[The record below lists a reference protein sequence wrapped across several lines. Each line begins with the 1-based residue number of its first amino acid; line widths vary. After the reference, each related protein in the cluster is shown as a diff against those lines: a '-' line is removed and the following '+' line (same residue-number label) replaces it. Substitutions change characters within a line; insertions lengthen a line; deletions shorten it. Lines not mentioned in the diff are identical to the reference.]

1 MTQIS
6 FSKALSTEKAYVR
19 FINNTEVLNDSE
31 LFQSNVDA
39 YFKQLVE
46 AKKFAAKPNEVAST
60 ATLGLLPYS
69 FAVIAGLPEGASL
82 AEYKELGAT
91 TAKQLKALDAD
102 TVAINTADLLHQDVT
117 ADALQAYVEG
127 LQLALYHR
135 TIKKKKDDPFFK
147 LKEINFVLNDELAAM
162 QDELGH
168 AVEVANVLVESINF
182 ARDLTNMSGNVL
194 IPEKLAYY
202 AEELAR
208 ELEVDVEV
216 LDEWLIAEENM
227 GGLLAVGQ
235 GSVNLPRMIVLH
247 YDGNPE
253 STEKY
258 GLIGKGVTFDTGGIS
273 IKPALNMEEMI
284 SDMAGAAAVLGAFK
298 AIASLKLPVNVVA
311 VVPTAENMPSDRAFK
326 PGDVI
331 TMMSGHTVE
340 VVNTDAEGRLIL
352 ADGLTTAIKRGAT
365 KLVDVATLTGAA
377 LVALG
382 TEATAAVTNSDE
394 LFAEVREASAKS
406 GERVWQLPAYP
417 EYKKLIKSDVADLK
431 NSGGRH
437 AGTITGGLFIGHF
450 AENLPWVHLDIAG
463 PSFLPQARKW
473 ETKGGTGVMVR
484 TLFELLNQKER

>member
-1 MTQIS
+1 MTQ
-6 FSKALSTEKAYVR
+6 FLFQQEPATTKAYVR
-19 FINNTEVLNDSE
+19 FLNDTGVLEQSE
-31 LFQSNVDA
+31 IFQTSVDQ
-39 YFKQLVE
+39 YFKQVV
-46 AKKFAAKPNEVAST
+46 ASNKFNAKPYEVAST
-60 ATLGLLPYS
+60 ATLGLTPYS
-69 FAVIAGLPEGASL
+69 FAVLAGLPETSQVAN
-82 AEYKELGAT
+82 YKELGAA
-91 TAKQLKALDAD
+91 TAKQLRTLDAD
-102 TVAINTADLLHQDVT
+102 SVSIELGDLLIGEQK
-117 ADALQAYVEG
+117 AEALQAFVEG
-127 LQLALYHR
+127 LELALYHR
-135 TIKKKKDDPFFK
+135 TIKKKKDDPYFI
-147 LKEINFVLNDELAAM
+147 LNEVTFVLNDELVNA
-162 QDELGH
+162 QTELEK
-168 AVEVANVLVESINF
+168 AVEVAKVLVESVNF
-182 ARDLTNMSGNVL
+182 ARDLTNMAGNVL
-194 IPEKLAYY
+194 IPEKLAFY

-216 LDEWLIAEENM
+216 MDEWLIAEENM

-247 YDGNPE
+247 YDGNPD
-253 STEKY
+253 SNEKY
-258 GLIGKGVTFDTGGIS
+258 GLVGKGMTFDTGGIS

-298 AIASLKLPVNVVA
+298 AIVTMKLPVNVVA

-331 TMMSGHTVE
+331 TTMSGHTVE

-365 KLVDVATLTGAA
+365 KLIDVATLTGAA

-382 TEATAAVTNSDE
+382 TEATAVVTNNDE
-394 LFAEVREASAKS
+394 LLAEVVKASETS

-463 PSFLPQARKW
+463 PSFISGTRKW

>member
-1 MTQIS
+1 MTQFIFEKNQ
-6 FSKALSTEKAYVR
+6 FSSKGYARFTTHAALL
-19 FINNTEVLNDSE
+19 NNE
-31 LFQSNVDA
+31 A
-39 YFKQLVE
+39 YFHPSVDQHFVQQAAVKRFQ
-46 AKKFAAKPNEVAST
+46 AKPFEGAAT
-60 ATLGLLPYS
+60 ATLGLTSYECALLL
-69 FAVIAGLPEGASL
+69 GLPEQDEL
-82 AEYKELGAT
+82 AAFKELGAATAKLFKT
-91 TAKQLKALDAD
+91 TALD
-102 TVAINTADLLHQDVT
+102 TVAIHLADLLQ
-117 ADALQAYVEG
+117 ANNLSKALQAFVEG
-127 LQLALYHR
+127 LMLALYNR
-135 TIKKKKDDPFFK
+135 TINKKKNDPFYQ
-147 LKEINFVLNDELAAM
+147 LNEITFVLNDELEPMKA
-162 QDELGH
+162 ELEQ
-168 AVEVANVLVESINF
+168 AVKVATVLVESVNF
-182 ARDLTNMSGNVL
+182 ARDLTNMAGNVL
-194 IPEKLAYY
+194 IPEKLAFH
-202 AEELAR
+202 AEELAH

-247 YDGNPE
+247 YDGNPN

-258 GLIGKGVTFDTGGIS
+258 GLIGKGMTFDTGGIS
-273 IKPALNMEEMI
+273 IKPALNMEDMI

-298 AIASLKLPVNVVA
+298 AIATLKLPVNVVA

-331 TMMSGHTVE
+331 TTMSGHTVE

-382 TEATAAVTNSDE
+382 TEATAALTNNDE
-394 LFAEVREASAKS
+394 LFAEISKASEIS

-437 AGTITGGLFIGHF
+437 AGTITGGLFVGHF
-450 AENLPWVHLDIAG
+450 AEDLPWVHLDIAG
-463 PSFLPQARKW
+463 TSFIANNRKW

-484 TLFELLNQKER
+484 TLFELLNQKV

>member
-1 MTQIS
+1 MTQFT
-6 FSKALSTEKAYVR
+6 FSNNLSTTKAYVR
-19 FINNTEVLNDSE
+19 FLNDTQAVTNTD
-31 LFQSNVDA
+31 LFQASVNQ
-39 YFKQLVE
+39 YFKQQVE
-46 AKKFAAKPNEVAST
+46 TKKFSAKANEIAST
-60 ATLGLLPYS
+60 ATLGLTAYTN
-69 FAVIAGLPEGASL
+69 AVLAGVSSDATL
-82 AEYKELGAT
+82 ADYKELGAVV
-91 TAKQLKALDAD
+91 AKQLRAIDAD
-102 TVAINTADLLHQDVT
+102 SAVINLVDLLSNDKK
-117 ADALQAYVEG
+117 AESLQAFVEG

-135 TIKKKKDDPFFK
+135 TIKKKKDDPFFV
-147 LKEINFVLNDELAAM
+147 LNEVNFVLNDELASIKASL
-162 QDELGH
+162 ET
-168 AVEVANVLVESINF
+168 AVQTANVLVESINF
-182 ARDLTNMSGNVL
+182 ARNLTNMAGNVL
-194 IPEKLAYY
+194 IPEKLAFY
-202 AEELAR
+202 AEELAH

-247 YDGNPE
+247 YDGNPN
-253 STEKY
+253 SNEKY
-258 GLIGKGVTFDTGGIS
+258 GLIGKGMTFDTGGIS

-298 AIASLKLPVNVVA
+298 AIVTMKLPVNVVV

-331 TMMSGHTVE
+331 TTMSGHTIE

-382 TEATAAVTNSDE
+382 TEATAAVTNNDE
-394 LFAEVREASAKS
+394 LFAEISKASETS

-463 PSFLPQARKW
+463 PSFISGARKW

-484 TLFELLNQKER
+484 TLFELLNQKV